1 MSFVDGRPF
10 KEEYRRYRIRSVDGG
25 NDDCVDYIE
34 RIVYLIDNELDQ
46 ADCAVVEMHLRECG
60 PCLER
65 HDLQKAVKQLVARS
79 CSESAPESLRD
90 RVRLQLREVRVQIT
104 EGNA

>member
-1 MSFVDGRPF
+1 MSTHEHGR
-10 KEEYRRYRIRSVDGG
+10 
-25 NDDCVDYIE
+25 DDCVDYIE

-65 HDLQKAVKQLVARS
+65 YDLQRAVKQRVARS
-79 CSESAPESLRD
+79 CSESAPESVSDRGRHQLRD
-90 RVRLQLREVRVQIT
+90 VRSQIT
-104 EGNA
+104 EGGS

>member
-1 MSFVDGRPF
+1 MSTH
-10 KEEYRRYRIRSVDGG
+10 EHG

-34 RIVYLIDNELDQ
+34 RIVYFIDNELDQ

-65 HDLQKAVKQLVARS
+65 HDLQKAVKQLVQRS
-79 CSESAPESLRD
+79 CSEAAPEELRQ
-90 RVRLQLREVRVQIT
+90 RVTMSIREVQVRIT
-104 EGNA
+104 ET

>member
-1 MSFVDGRPF
+1 MSTHEHGR
-10 KEEYRRYRIRSVDGG
+10 
-25 NDDCVDYIE
+25 DDCVDYIE

-65 HDLQKAVKQLVARS
+65 HDLATSAFTVRSRWYSFRQGPHSSRCCWMSPQLA
-79 CSESAPESLRD
+79 
-90 RVRLQLREVRVQIT
+90 
-104 EGNA
+104 

>member
-1 MSFVDGRPF
+1 MSSHEHGMGSE
-10 KEEYRRYRIRSVDGG
+10 KE
-25 NDDCVDYIE
+25 DCVDYIE

-65 HDLQKAVKQLVARS
+65 YDLQRAVKQLVARS
-79 CSESAPESLRD
+79 CSEHAPESLRD
-90 RVRLQLREVRVQIT
+90 RVRLQLREVKVQIT
-104 EGNA
+104 EGNG

>member
-1 MSFVDGRPF
+1 VVSSHEHG
-10 KEEYRRYRIRSVDGG
+10 K
-25 NDDCVDYIE
+25 DDCVDYIE
-34 RIVYLIDNELDQ
+34 RIVYFIDNELDQ

>member
-1 MSFVDGRPF
+1 MSNPSSSGDVPSKG
-10 KEEYRRYRIRSVDGG
+10 ECVEYL
-25 NDDCVDYIE
+25 E

-65 HDLQKAVKQLVARS
+65 YDLQRAVKQLVARS
-79 CSESAPESLRD
+79 CSEAAPESLRD
-90 RVRLQLREVRVQIT
+90 RVRIQLREVEIRLT
-104 EGNA
+104 EGGPRAD

>member
-1 MSFVDGRPF
+1 MSSHEHG
-10 KEEYRRYRIRSVDGG
+10 KE
-25 NDDCVDYIE
+25 DDCVDYIE
-34 RIVYLIDNELDQ
+34 RIVYFIDNELDQ

-79 CSESAPESLRD
+79 CSESAPGVPARPRTPAAPRGAGADHRGQRLSLGST
-90 RVRLQLREVRVQIT
+90 RLAASGRI
-104 EGNA
+104 

>member
-1 MSFVDGRPF
+1 MTTPHDHSGEPATDCSAVRGRVF
-10 KEEYRRYRIRSVDGG
+10 FF
-25 NDDCVDYIE
+25 
-34 RIVYLIDNELDQ
+34 LDNELDQ

-65 HDLQKAVKQLVARS
+65 HDLQKAVKQLVQRS

-90 RVRLQLREVRVQIT
+90 RVRLQLREVSVQIT
-104 EGNA
+104 EGRTD